1 MTLFKMVASLLI
13 EGLVSRNTIVTREQA
28 GHLDNFKF
36 LSVPGT
42 ESMAPD
48 GMMIYV
54 PGPHVNNAQA
64 HAPLGSSVFSVS
76 WV

>member
-1 MTLFKMVASLLI
+1 MVASLLI

-36 LSVPGT
+36 LSVPLRFVVGT

-48 GMMIYV
+48 GMMIHV